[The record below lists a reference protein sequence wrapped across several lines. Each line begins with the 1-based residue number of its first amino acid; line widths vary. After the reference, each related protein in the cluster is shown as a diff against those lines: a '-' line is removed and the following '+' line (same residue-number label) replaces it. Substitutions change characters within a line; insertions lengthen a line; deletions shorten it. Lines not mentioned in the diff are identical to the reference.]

1 MGPYMIGN
9 IWMPMGGVHAVCCS
23 SAAATYSIIDL
34 EANPM
39 LAVLLMLLR
48 TDEER
53 EQFAQF
59 YRQYEH
65 LMYKTARQILDTQQD
80 CEDVVQTSCAYLIDH
95 LEKFSSYTSQQVAVY
110 LVLLIR
116 NRSKDLRNRQNRI
129 VFEDVEN
136 FTEASAVGCENDSSL
151 LLEIAFE
158 QLSERYKEA
167 LTLYYYNGLSIKEMA
182 AFLQLSEAATKK
194 LLQRSRDALRNALKA
209 EGGVFE

>member
-1 MGPYMIGN
+1 MDDG
-9 IWMPMGGVHAVCCS
+9 GGVHALYCS
-23 SAAATYSIIDL
+23 PTETYSIMSL
-34 EANPM
+34 EVNPM
-39 LAVLLMLLR
+39 LAELLMLLR

-95 LEKFSSYTSQQVAVY
+95 FEKFSSYTTQQVAAY

-116 NRSKDLRNRQNRI
+116 NRSKDLRNRQKRI
-129 VFEDVEN
+129 VFEDVGNYAEVSDM
-136 FTEASAVGCENDSSL
+136 ECEDDLGL

-182 AFLQLSEAATKK
+182 TFLQLSESAAKK
-194 LLQRSRDALRNALKA
+194 LLQRSRDALRNVLKA
-209 EGGVFE
+209 EGGIFE

>member
-1 MGPYMIGN
+1 
-9 IWMPMGGVHAVCCS
+9 
-23 SAAATYSIIDL
+23 
-34 EANPM
+34 M

-95 LEKFSSYTSQQVAVY
+95 FEKFSSYTSQQVAVY

-129 VFEDVEN
+129 VFEDV
-136 FTEASAVGCENDSSL
+136 
-151 LLEIAFE
+151 
-158 QLSERYKEA
+158 
-167 LTLYYYNGLSIKEMA
+167 
-182 AFLQLSEAATKK
+182 
-194 LLQRSRDALRNALKA
+194 
-209 EGGVFE
+209 

>member
-1 MGPYMIGN
+1 MNGN
-9 IWMPMGGVHAVCCS
+9 ICMMGGVYAAYCS
-23 SAAATYSIIDL
+23 SIEAYSIISL
-34 EANPM
+34 EVNPM
-39 LAVLLMLLR
+39 LAELLMLLR

-65 LMYKTARQILDTQQD
+65 LMYKTARQILCTQQD

-95 LEKFSSYTSQQVAVY
+95 FEKFSSYKTQQVAAY

-116 NRSKDLRNRQNRI
+116 SRSIDLRNRQKRI
-129 VFEDVEN
+129 VFEDVGNYAEVSD
-136 FTEASAVGCENDSSL
+136 TECEDDLSL

-158 QLSERYKEA
+158 RLSERYKEA

-182 AFLQLSEAATKK
+182 TFLQLSESAAKK
-194 LLQRSRDALRNALKA
+194 LLQRSRDALRNVLKA
-209 EGGVFE
+209 EGGIFE